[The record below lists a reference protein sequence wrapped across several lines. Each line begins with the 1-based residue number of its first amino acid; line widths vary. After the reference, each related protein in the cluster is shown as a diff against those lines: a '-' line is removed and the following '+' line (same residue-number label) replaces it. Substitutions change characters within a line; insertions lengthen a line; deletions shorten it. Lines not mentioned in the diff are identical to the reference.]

1 MWTRALA
8 SWPAVAGIAMT
19 SDWTRFAAI
28 AWPVLV
34 ALLLGLVVHWSLR
47 KLARAASRHAREHL
61 RARIA
66 QVVAVPAAVA
76 LPLLFLAVA
85 LNATPLDPVLLGQLR
100 HWIAIGGMLCLTW
113 LLARAVGAVEDRILR
128 EHPVDV
134 EDNLA
139 ARRVQTQT
147 RVISRVI
154 QAGVVLIGVSLALM
168 TFPQVRQVGAAL
180 LASAGIIG
188 LIAGVAAQPVF
199 GNLIAGL
206 QIALAQPIR
215 LDDVVIVEGEWGRI
229 EEITSTYVVVRVWDE
244 RRLVVPLQW
253 FISNPF
259 QNWTRQT
266 AQLLGTV
273 FLWLD
278 HRAPIPAIREEL
290 QRICEA
296 DPRWD
301 RRVCV
306 TQVTETDKHT
316 IEVRLLVSARNSG
329 ELFDLRCAVR
339 EAMLAF
345 LDAHHPKAL
354 PRVRNEVTDGDARRA
369 VSHTV
374 APVAHGDT
382 QSPGAESVAR
392 GDLDTGLP
400 VRPAQ

>member
-1 MWTRALA
+1 MSSEWIHL
-8 SWPAVAGIAMT
+8 
-19 SDWTRFAAI
+19 AAI
-28 AWPVLV
+28 AWPLLV
-34 ALLLGLVVHWSLR
+34 ALILGIVVHWSLR
-47 KLARAASRHAREHL
+47 ALARVASRRAHEHM

-76 LPLLFLAVA
+76 LPLLFLSLA
-85 LNATPLDPVLLGQLR
+85 LDATPIDPDLLGQLR

-113 LLARAVGAVEDRILR
+113 LGARVVGAIEARILL

-139 ARRVQTQT
+139 ARRIQTQA

-154 QAGVVLIGVSLALM
+154 QAGVVLVGVSLALM
-168 TFPQVRQVGAAL
+168 TFPQVRQVGAGL

-229 EEITSTYVVVRVWDE
+229 EEITSTYVVVRIWDE

-259 QNWTRQT
+259 QNWTRT
-266 AQLLGTV
+266 SAQLLGTV

-278 HRAPIPAIREEL
+278 HRAPIPAIRDQL

-306 TQVTETDKHT
+306 TQITETDKHT

-339 EAMLAF
+339 EGMLAF
-345 LDAHHPKAL
+345 LDAHHPQAL

-369 VSHTV
+369 ATHAV
-374 APVAHGDT
+374 APVDHAST
-382 QSPGAESVAR
+382 RSPGAEAATETAL
-392 GDLDTGLP
+392 DAHLDTGLP
-400 VRPAQ
+400 SRPAQ

>member
-1 MWTRALA
+1 MSSEWTHL
-8 SWPAVAGIAMT
+8 
-19 SDWTRFAAI
+19 AAI
-28 AWPVLV
+28 AWPLLA
-34 ALLLGLVVHWSLR
+34 ALILGIAVHWSLR
-47 KLARAASRHAREHL
+47 ALARAASRRAREQM
-61 RARIA
+61 RAQIA

-76 LPLLFLAVA
+76 LPLLFLSLA
-85 LNATPLDPVLLGQLR
+85 LNATPIDPDLLGQLR

-113 LLARAVGAVEDRILR
+113 LAARAVGAVEERILR

-139 ARRVQTQT
+139 ARRIQTQA

-154 QAGVVLIGVSLALM
+154 QAGVVLVGVALALM
-168 TFPQVRQVGAAL
+168 TFPQVRQVGAGL

-229 EEITSTYVVVRVWDE
+229 EEITSTYVVVRIWDE

-259 QNWTRQT
+259 QNWTRT
-266 AQLLGTV
+266 SAQLLGTV

-278 HRAPIPAIREEL
+278 HRAPIPAIRDEL
-290 QRICEA
+290 QRLCEA

-306 TQVTETDKHT
+306 TQITETDKHT

-339 EAMLAF
+339 EGMLAF
-345 LDAHHPKAL
+345 LDAHHPQAL

-369 VSHTV
+369 ATHAV
-374 APVAHGDT
+374 APVAHAST
-382 QSPGAESVAR
+382 QSPGAETATEPGAETATEPGVEP
-392 GDLDTGLP
+392 DLDTGLP
-400 VRPAQ
+400 SGHAQ

>member
-1 MWTRALA
+1 MSSEWTHL
-8 SWPAVAGIAMT
+8 
-19 SDWTRFAAI
+19 AAI
-28 AWPVLV
+28 AWPLLV
-34 ALLLGLVVHWSLR
+34 ALILGVVVHWSLR
-47 KLARAASRHAREHL
+47 ALARAAGRRAQERL

-66 QVVAVPAAVA
+66 HVVAVPAAVG
-76 LPLLFLAVA
+76 LPLLFLSLA
-85 LNATPLDPVLLGQLR
+85 LNATPIDPDLLGQLR

-113 LLARAVGAVEDRILR
+113 LVARTVGAVEARILL

-139 ARRVQTQT
+139 ARRVQTQA

-154 QAGVVLIGVSLALM
+154 QAGVVLVGVALALM
-168 TFPQVRQVGAAL
+168 TFPQVRQVGAGL

-229 EEITSTYVVVRVWDE
+229 EEITSTYVVVRIWDE

-259 QNWTRQT
+259 QNWTRT
-266 AQLLGTV
+266 SAQLLGTV

-278 HRAPIPAIREEL
+278 HRAPIPAIRDEL

-306 TQVTETDKHT
+306 TQITETDKHT

-339 EAMLAF
+339 EGMLAF
-345 LDAHHPKAL
+345 LDAHHPQAL

-369 VSHTV
+369 ATHAV
-374 APVAHGDT
+374 APVDHAST
-382 QSPGAESVAR
+382 RSPGAEAATETVLDAH
-392 GDLDTGLP
+392 LDTGLP
-400 VRPAQ
+400 SRPAQ

>member
-1 MWTRALA
+1 MSSEWTHL
-8 SWPAVAGIAMT
+8 
-19 SDWTRFAAI
+19 AAI
-28 AWPVLV
+28 AWPLLV
-34 ALLLGLVVHWSLR
+34 ALILGIVVHWSLR
-47 KLARAASRHAREHL
+47 ALARAASRRAQERM

-66 QVVAVPAAVA
+66 QVVAVPAAVG
-76 LPLLFLAVA
+76 LPLLFLSLA
-85 LNATPLDPVLLGQLR
+85 LNATPIDPELLGQLR
-100 HWIAIGGMLCLTW
+100 HWIAIGGMVCLTW
-113 LLARAVGAVEDRILR
+113 LVARAVGAVEERILL

-139 ARRVQTQT
+139 ARRIQTQA

-154 QAGVVLIGVSLALM
+154 QGGVILVGVSLALM
-168 TFPQVRQVGAAL
+168 TFPQVRQIGAGL

-229 EEITSTYVVVRVWDE
+229 EEITSTYVIVRVWDE

-259 QNWTRQT
+259 QNWTRT
-266 AQLLGTV
+266 SAQLLGTV

-278 HRAPIPAIREEL
+278 HRAPIPEIREEL

-306 TQVTETDKHT
+306 TQITETDRHT

-339 EAMLAF
+339 ESMLAF
-345 LDAHHPKAL
+345 LDAHHPQAL

-369 VSHTV
+369 ATHAV
-374 APVAHGDT
+374 APVAHAST
-382 QSPGAESVAR
+382 QSPGAETATEPGVEP
-392 GDLDTGLP
+392 DLDTGLP
-400 VRPAQ
+400 SGHAQ

>member
-1 MWTRALA
+1 MRT
-8 SWPAVAGIAMT
+8 
-19 SDWTRFAAI
+19 DWMHLVTI
-28 AWPVLV
+28 AWPLLAALV
-34 ALLLGLVVHWSLR
+34 LGLIVHWSLR
-47 KLARAASRHAREHL
+47 RLARAASRRASEQM

-76 LPLLFLAVA
+76 LPLLFLALA
-85 LNATPLDPVLLGQLR
+85 LNATPLDPELLGQLR
-100 HWIAIGGMLCLTW
+100 HWIAIGGMLCVTW
-113 LLARAVGAVEDRILR
+113 LLARSVGAVEARILR
-128 EHPVDV
+128 AHPVDV

-139 ARRVQTQT
+139 ARRIQTQT
-147 RVISRVI
+147 RVISRVV
-154 QAGVVLIGVSLALM
+154 QAGIVLVGVALALM
-168 TFPQVRQVGAAL
+168 TFPQVRQVGTGL

-229 EEITSTYVVVRVWDE
+229 EEITSTYVIVRVWDE

-259 QNWTRQT
+259 QNWTRT
-266 AQLLGTV
+266 SAQLLGTV

-278 HRAPIPAIREEL
+278 HRASISAIREEL
-290 QRICEA
+290 QRLCEA

-301 RRVCV
+301 KRVCV

-339 EAMLAF
+339 EGMLAF
-345 LDAHHPKAL
+345 LDAHLPEAL
-354 PRVRNEVTDGDARRA
+354 PRLRNEVTDGDARRA
-369 VSHTV
+369 ATHAA
-374 APVAHGDT
+374 APVLHADT
-382 QSPGAESVAR
+382 RSPGAETLSA
-392 GDLDTGLP
+392 GDLDTDVP
-400 VRPAQ
+400 PRPAQ

>member
-1 MWTRALA
+1 MSPEWTHL
-8 SWPAVAGIAMT
+8 
-19 SDWTRFAAI
+19 AAI
-28 AWPVLV
+28 AWPLLV
-34 ALLLGLVVHWSLR
+34 ALILGIVVHWSLR
-47 KLARAASRHAREHL
+47 ALARATGRRAQERM

-66 QVVAVPAAVA
+66 HVVAVPAAVG
-76 LPLLFLAVA
+76 LPLLFLSLA
-85 LNATPLDPVLLGQLR
+85 LNATPIDPELLGQLR

-113 LLARAVGAVEDRILR
+113 LAARAVGAVEERILR

-139 ARRVQTQT
+139 ARRIQTQA

-154 QAGVVLIGVSLALM
+154 QAGVVLVGVALALM
-168 TFPQVRQVGAAL
+168 TFPQVRQVGAGL

-229 EEITSTYVVVRVWDE
+229 EEITSTYVVVRIWDE

-259 QNWTRQT
+259 QNWTRT
-266 AQLLGTV
+266 SAQLLGTV

-278 HRAPIPAIREEL
+278 HRAPIPEIREEL
-290 QRICEA
+290 QRICET

-306 TQVTETDKHT
+306 TQITETDKHT

-339 EAMLAF
+339 EGMLAF
-345 LDAHHPKAL
+345 LDAHHPQAL
-354 PRVRNEVTDGDARRA
+354 PRVRNEVTDGDARGGA
-369 VSHTV
+369 THAV
-374 APVAHGDT
+374 APVAHAST
-382 QSPGAESVAR
+382 QSPGAETATETVVEP
-392 GDLDTGLP
+392 DLDTGLP
-400 VRPAQ
+400 SGRAQ

>member
-1 MWTRALA
+1 MSSEWTHL
-8 SWPAVAGIAMT
+8 
-19 SDWTRFAAI
+19 AAI
-28 AWPVLV
+28 AWPLLV
-34 ALLLGLVVHWSLR
+34 ALILGIVVHWSLR
-47 KLARAASRHAREHL
+47 ALARVASRRAHEHM

-66 QVVAVPAAVA
+66 QVIAVPAAVA
-76 LPLLFLAVA
+76 LPLLFLSLA
-85 LNATPLDPVLLGQLR
+85 LDATPIDPDLLGQLR

-113 LLARAVGAVEDRILR
+113 LGARVVGAIEARILL

-139 ARRVQTQT
+139 ARRIQTQA

-168 TFPQVRQVGAAL
+168 TFPQVRQVGAGL

-229 EEITSTYVVVRVWDE
+229 EEITSTYVVVRIWDE

-259 QNWTRQT
+259 QNWTRT
-266 AQLLGTV
+266 SAQLLGTV

-278 HRAPIPAIREEL
+278 HRAPIPAIRDEL

-306 TQVTETDKHT
+306 TQITETDKHT

-339 EAMLAF
+339 EGMLAF
-345 LDAHHPKAL
+345 LDAHHPQAL

-369 VSHTV
+369 GTHAV
-374 APVAHGDT
+374 APVDHAST
-382 QSPGAESVAR
+382 RSPGAEAATETAL
-392 GDLDTGLP
+392 DAHLDTGLP
-400 VRPAQ
+400 SRPAQ

>member
-1 MWTRALA
+1 MRTDWMHLA
-8 SWPAVAGIAMT
+8 T
-19 SDWTRFAAI
+19 I
-28 AWPVLV
+28 AWPLLA
-34 ALLLGLVVHWSLR
+34 ALTLGIIVHWCLR
-47 KLARAASRHAREHL
+47 RLARAARRRAPEQM

-66 QVVAVPAAVA
+66 QVVALPAAVA
-76 LPLLFLAVA
+76 LPLLFLSLA
-85 LNATPLDPVLLGQLR
+85 LNATPLEPELLGQLR
-100 HWIAIGGMLCLTW
+100 HWIGIGGMLCVTW
-113 LLARAVGAVEDRILR
+113 LLARSVGAIESRILR
-128 EHPVDV
+128 DHPVDV

-139 ARRVQTQT
+139 ARRIQTQT
-147 RVISRVI
+147 RVISRVV
-154 QAGVVLIGVSLALM
+154 QAGIVLVGVALALM
-168 TFPQVRQVGAAL
+168 TFPQVRQVGTGL

-229 EEITSTYVVVRVWDE
+229 EEITSTYVIVRVWDE

-259 QNWTRQT
+259 QNWTRT
-266 AQLLGTV
+266 SAQLLGTA

-301 RRVCV
+301 GRVCV

-339 EAMLAF
+339 EGMLAF
-345 LDAHHPKAL
+345 INAHLPEAL
-354 PRVRNEVTDGDARRA
+354 PRMRNEVTDGDARDATR
-369 VSHTV
+369 HV
-374 APVAHGDT
+374 AAPPPHADT
-382 QSPGAESVAR
+382 RSPGAETLSS
-392 GDLDTGLP
+392 GDLDADVLP
-400 VRPAQ
+400 RPAQ

>member
-1 MWTRALA
+1 MSPEWTHL
-8 SWPAVAGIAMT
+8 
-19 SDWTRFAAI
+19 AAI
-28 AWPVLV
+28 VWPLLV
-34 ALLLGLVVHWSLR
+34 ALILGLAVHWSLR
-47 KLARAASRHAREHL
+47 KLARAAGRRAQERM

-76 LPLLFLAVA
+76 LPLLFLALA
-85 LNATPLDPVLLGQLR
+85 LDATPIEAELRGQLR
-100 HWIAIGGMLCLTW
+100 HWIGIGGMLCLTW
-113 LLARAVGAVEDRILR
+113 LVARAVGAVEERILR

-139 ARRVQTQT
+139 ARRVQTQA

-154 QAGVVLIGVSLALM
+154 QAGVVLVGVSLALM
-168 TFPQVRQVGAAL
+168 TFPQVRQIGAGL

-229 EEITSTYVVVRVWDE
+229 EEITSTYVVVRIWDE

-259 QNWTRQT
+259 QNWTRT
-266 AQLLGTV
+266 SAQLLGTV

-290 QRICEA
+290 QRLCEA

-306 TQVTETDKHT
+306 TQITETDKHT

-339 EAMLAF
+339 EGMLAF
-345 LDAHHPKAL
+345 LDAHHPQAL
-354 PRVRNEVTDGDARRA
+354 PRLRNEVTDGDARRA
-369 VSHTV
+369 AAHTV
-374 APVAHGDT
+374 APVAHAST
-382 QSPGAESVAR
+382 QSPGAETGVDTDGAQA
-392 GDLDTGLP
+392 LDTGLP
-400 VRPAQ
+400 PRPAQ

>member
-1 MWTRALA
+1 MTLDWHYLA
-8 SWPAVAGIAMT
+8 AVA
-19 SDWTRFAAI
+19 WPLAA
-28 AWPVLV
+28 
-34 ALLLGLVVHWSLR
+34 ALLLGLIVHWALR
-47 KLARAASRHAREHL
+47 ALRRTARRHAQDHL

-66 QVVAVPAAVA
+66 QVVATPAAVA
-76 LPLLFLAVA
+76 LPLLFLAIA
-85 LNATPLDPVLLGQLR
+85 LNSTPLDPDLVRSLR
-100 HWIAIGGMLCLTW
+100 HGLGIGGMLCLTW
-113 LLARAVGAVEDRILR
+113 LLARVVGAVEARILR

-139 ARRVQTQT
+139 ARRIQTQT
-147 RVISRVI
+147 RVISRVVQGTVI
-154 QAGVVLIGVSLALM
+154 LVGVALALI

-188 LIAGVAAQPVF
+188 LVAGIAAQPVF

-229 EEITSTYVVVRVWDE
+229 EEITSTYVVVRIWDE

-259 QNWTRQT
+259 QNWTRT
-266 AQLLGTV
+266 SAQLLGTA

-278 HRAPIPAIREEL
+278 HRAPIAAIRAEL
-290 QRICEA
+290 QRLCEA

-339 EAMLAF
+339 EGMLAF
-345 LDAHHPKAL
+345 LAAHHPEAL
-354 PRVRNEVTDGDARRA
+354 PRLRNDVEDVGAHRTRA
-369 VSHTV
+369 AQPTP
-374 APVAHGDT
+374 APDHADT
-382 QSPGAESVAR
+382 RSPGAETVTAADREGEAAR
-392 GDLDTGLP
+392 EAAAAPPPSSPDPGAT
-400 VRPAQ
+400 A

>member
-1 MWTRALA
+1 MRTDWMHLA
-8 SWPAVAGIAMT
+8 T
-19 SDWTRFAAI
+19 I
-28 AWPVLV
+28 AWPLLA
-34 ALLLGLVVHWSLR
+34 ALTLGIIVHWYLR
-47 KLARAASRHAREHL
+47 RLARAARRRASEQM

-66 QVVAVPAAVA
+66 QVVALPAAVA
-76 LPLLFLAVA
+76 LPLLFLSLA
-85 LNATPLDPVLLGQLR
+85 LNATPLDPELLGQLR
-100 HWIAIGGMLCLTW
+100 HWIGIGAMLCVTW
-113 LLARAVGAVEDRILR
+113 LLARSVGAVEARILR
-128 EHPVDV
+128 DHPIDV

-139 ARRVQTQT
+139 ARRIQTQT
-147 RVISRVI
+147 RVISRVV
-154 QAGVVLIGVSLALM
+154 QAGIVLVGVSLALM
-168 TFPQVRQVGAAL
+168 TFPQVRQVGTGL

-229 EEITSTYVVVRVWDE
+229 EEITSTYVIVRVWDE

-259 QNWTRQT
+259 QNWTRT
-266 AQLLGTV
+266 SAQLLGTA

-301 RRVCV
+301 GRVCV

-339 EAMLAF
+339 EGMLAF
-345 LDAHHPKAL
+345 INAHLPEAL
-354 PRVRNEVTDGDARRA
+354 PRMRNEVTDGDARDA
-369 VSHTV
+369 TKHAA
-374 APVAHGDT
+374 APVQHADT
-382 QSPGAESVAR
+382 RSPGAETLSS
-392 GDLDTGLP
+392 GDLDADVP
-400 VRPAQ
+400 ARPAQ

>member
-1 MWTRALA
+1 
-8 SWPAVAGIAMT
+8 
-19 SDWTRFAAI
+19 
-28 AWPVLV
+28 
-34 ALLLGLVVHWSLR
+34 
-47 KLARAASRHAREHL
+47 
-61 RARIA
+61 
-66 QVVAVPAAVA
+66 
-76 LPLLFLAVA
+76 
-85 LNATPLDPVLLGQLR
+85 
-100 HWIAIGGMLCLTW
+100 
-113 LLARAVGAVEDRILR
+113 
-128 EHPVDV
+128 
-134 EDNLA
+134 
-139 ARRVQTQT
+139 
-147 RVISRVI
+147 VI
-154 QAGVVLIGVSLALM
+154 QAGVVLVGVALALM
-168 TFPQVRQVGAAL
+168 TFPQVRQVGAGL

-229 EEITSTYVVVRVWDE
+229 EEITSTYVVVRIWDE

-259 QNWTRQT
+259 QNWTRT
-266 AQLLGTV
+266 SAQLLGTV

-278 HRAPIPAIREEL
+278 HRAPIPAIRDEL

-306 TQVTETDKHT
+306 TQITETDRHT

-339 EAMLAF
+339 EGMLAF
-345 LDAHHPKAL
+345 LDAHHPQAL

-369 VSHTV
+369 ATHAV
-374 APVAHGDT
+374 APVAHAST
-382 QSPGAESVAR
+382 QSPGAETAAETRVEP
-392 GDLDTGLP
+392 DLDTGLP
-400 VRPAQ
+400 SRPAQ